1 MIMSGQKEFGEQDIA
16 SMLKIMEEAKKHNEQ
31 ARQAYLAQDYR
42 KAVQFYHRCMLSAKA
57 VVQLTNTDL
66 REMARALIDNKTEDG
81 KSDNLQ
87 TSSVKTE
94 QPLKQL
100 QTEGS
105 LSTASSSSR
114 IRQDSTTCGQEILT
128 EAKELMTKCYNNL
141 AACLL
146 ARDSNTKEDF
156 MRAVFYC
163 DNVLKDDPI
172 NEKALF
178 RKGVAL
184 MRADNWDKAIEQLEK
199 CKDNAQAKLYIID
212 CHRYIEEDRRRRDA
226 EIRANF
232 AKARAGED
240 NVHVG
245 NANGPLQD
253 NNNNHPPPPP
263 TMNGHVQ
270 H

>member
-1 MIMSGQKEFGEQDIA
+1 MSGQKEFGEQDIA

-87 TSSVKTE
+87 TSSVKND

-128 EAKELMTKCYNNL
+128 EAKDLMTKCYNNL

-212 CHRYIEEDRRRRDA
+212 CRRYIEEDRRRRDA

-240 NVHVG
+240 DLHVG

>member
-1 MIMSGQKEFGEQDIA
+1 MSGQKEFGEQDIT
-16 SMLKIMEEAKKHNEQ
+16 SMLMNMEEAKKYSDQ

-42 KAVQFYHRCMLSAKA
+42 KAAQFYHRCMLSAKA
-57 VVQLTNTDL
+57 VVQLTNSDL
-66 REMARALIDNKTEDG
+66 REMARALIDNKTQDG
-81 KSDNLQ
+81 EPDNM
-87 TSSVKTE
+87 KTDK
-94 QPLKQL
+94 PLKHL
-100 QTEGS
+100 QDEGS

-114 IRQDSTTCGQEILT
+114 IRQDSTTRGQEIHT

-146 ARDSNTKEDF
+146 ARDSNTRDDF
-156 MRAVFYC
+156 LRAVFYC
-163 DNVLKDDPI
+163 DNVLKGDPI

-184 MRADNWDKAIEQLEK
+184 MRAQSWDKAIEQFEK

-212 CHRYIEEDRRRRDA
+212 CRRYIEEDRRRREA

-232 AKARAGED
+232 AKARAAE
-240 NVHVG
+240 NVNVD